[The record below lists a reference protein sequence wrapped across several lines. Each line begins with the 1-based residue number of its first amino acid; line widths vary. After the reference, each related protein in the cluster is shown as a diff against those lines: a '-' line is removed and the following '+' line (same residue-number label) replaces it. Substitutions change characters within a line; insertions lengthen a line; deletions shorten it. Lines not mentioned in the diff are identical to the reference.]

1 MSPVTFVKPAAWTLR
16 AKIVASV
23 LVMFVFVMLATGLA
37 TVLFSRDYLLHQLD
51 ADVTNAAQRGIGTPS
66 PTNGTRGSSQ
76 GDQGG
81 RGGDGVLRV
90 AIADGKVLYDRTG
103 NPVNQV
109 VNEHNQATTLTTAQI
124 AILQKA
130 QLGDRL
136 RTVDLG
142 GDVGTYRLVAVA
154 VPTVEGTP
162 ATLIMGLPTVGVD
175 NAARRMVWIVSGSTL
190 IGLVLVGAGG
200 TLLVRRNLEPLE
212 RVAAT
217 ARRVSNL
224 KLDTGDVALAE
235 RVAPR
240 DTDPRTEVG
249 QVGLAFN
256 RMLDNVD
263 GALHSRQESE
273 MRVRQFVADASHELR
288 TPLASIRGYAE
299 LSRREK
305 DPVPPG
311 VTHALSRVESE
322 AQRMTSLV
330 EDLLLLARL
339 DEGRPLDREEVDLS
353 MIAIN
358 AVSDAHAA
366 SPTHSWQLDLP
377 DQPVTVTGD
386 GARLY
391 QVLTNLLANA
401 RTHTPSGT
409 TVVTSVQPA
418 DGAVRISVTDN
429 GPGIPEPLQSKVF
442 ERFTRGD
449 DSRSRAAGS
458 TGLGLSIV
466 AAVGQAHGGTVDVE
480 SHPGRTSFSITLP
493 RTPGE
498 SAA

>member
-1 MSPVTFVKPAAWTLR
+1 MRTVGFVKPSAWTLR

-23 LVMFVFVMLATGLA
+23 VALFAIVMLATGSA

-51 ADVTNAAQRGIGTPS
+51 KDVINAAHRGNGIRPS
-66 PTNGTRGSSQ
+66 PYGPGGANNGDPT
-76 GDQGG
+76 G
-81 RGGDGVLRV
+81 RGGDQVLQL
-90 AIADGKVLYDRTG
+90 ALADGQVLYDRGG

-109 VNEHNQATTLTTAQI
+109 VNKHNAATTLTAAQI
-124 AILQKA
+124 AILNKA
-130 QLGDRL
+130 QLSSRL
-136 RTVDLG
+136 QTVDLG
-142 GDVGTYRLVAVA
+142 GDLGAYRLTATPVV
-154 VPTVEGTP
+154 TVEGTP
-162 ATLIMGLPTVGVD
+162 ATLIVGLATAGVD
-175 NAARRMVWIVSGSTL
+175 EAARRMLWIVSGSTL
-190 IGLVLVGAGG
+190 VGLVLVGSGG

-217 ARRVSNL
+217 ARRVSDL
-224 KLDTGDVALAE
+224 KLDSGDVALAE

-299 LSRREK
+299 LSRRER
-305 DPVPPG
+305 DPVPAS

-339 DEGRPLDREEVDLS
+339 DEGRPLEREEVDLS

-366 SPTHSWQLDLP
+366 APRHTWRLDLP
-377 DQPVTVTGD
+377 DEPVTVMGD
-386 GARLY
+386 RARLH

-401 RTHTPSGT
+401 GTHTPDGT
-409 TVVTSVQPA
+409 TVVTSVQP
-418 DGAVRISVTDN
+418 DRGAVRIAVTDN
-429 GPGIPEPLQSKVF
+429 GPGIPEPLQRKVF
-442 ERFTRGD
+442 ERFIRGD

-466 AAVGQAHGGTVDVE
+466 AAVGQAHGGTVGVE
-480 SHPGRTSFSITLP
+480 SHPGRTSFSVTIP
-493 RTPGE
+493 APAAATP
-498 SAA
+498 